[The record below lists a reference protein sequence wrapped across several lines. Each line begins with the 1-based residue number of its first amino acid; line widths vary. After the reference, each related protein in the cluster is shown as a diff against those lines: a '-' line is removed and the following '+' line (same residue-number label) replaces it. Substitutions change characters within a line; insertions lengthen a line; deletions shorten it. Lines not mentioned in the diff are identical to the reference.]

1 MFVLALLVAACGGT
15 STRGAPEP
23 SSAPISISPS
33 ASPAA
38 SNPATAAQTTL
49 LAAYAATYH
58 DVETAV
64 RAGKVDSPA
73 LGQHAVDGALD
84 QLRQGVEQ
92 YLNLG
97 VLPVGVP
104 VLHAHVTSVD
114 LDTNPA
120 QAVVA
125 SCPSAP
131 RLVNRKT
138 GQPVTFKALPA
149 NPVTV
154 DLETVQGQWVVSL
167 FTVDRSRSCSG

>member
-1 MFVLALLVAACGGT
+1 VSNSGT
-15 STRGAPEP
+15 S
-23 SSAPISISPS
+23 
-33 ASPAA
+33 
-38 SNPATAAQTTL
+38 AQTSL
-49 LAAYAATYH
+49 LAAYAATYD

-64 RAGKVDSPA
+64 RVGKVDSPA

-104 VLHAHVTSVD
+104 ALHAHVTSVD
-114 LDTNPA
+114 LETTPA

-138 GQPVTFKALPA
+138 GKPDPFKTLPA

-154 DLETVQGQWVVSL
+154 DMETVQGHWVVSL
-167 FTVDRSRSCSG
+167 FQVDRSRSCSG